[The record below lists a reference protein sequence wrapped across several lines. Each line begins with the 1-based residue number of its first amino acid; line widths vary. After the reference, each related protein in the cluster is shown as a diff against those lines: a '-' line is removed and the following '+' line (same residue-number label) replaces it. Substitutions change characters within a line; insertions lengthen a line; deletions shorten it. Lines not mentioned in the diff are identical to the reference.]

1 MKPMPKLIAG
11 VILALGVASN
21 TVAKT
26 QVTKTS
32 GGTLPNGAAVDIY
45 TLKDENLEVQV
56 ATYGGEVLSIK
67 VPDRNGKVADIVL
80 GFDTVSGYYDNSN
93 SKGAAF
99 FGPIV
104 GRYANRIANARFTL
118 DGKEYTLAKNNG
130 NNSLHGGPTGF
141 HNRMWTGKTIPD
153 GVELTYLSKD
163 GEEGYPG
170 NLSVS
175 VRYTVKNNELKIEY
189 EATTDK
195 DTVLNLTNHS
205 YFNLSGQGDATI
217 LQEQL
222 QLHASR
228 FTPVDSTLIPTGEL
242 QPVTGTPF
250 DFLKPHAVGER
261 INADDEQIHLGHGY
275 DHNFVIDGGGKAL
288 TKTAEVYDP
297 ASGRMLEVLTTEPG
311 VQFYTSNFLDG
322 SIKGKRGI
330 AYPRNAALCLETQ
343 HFPDSPNHPKFPTT
357 ELKPGEKFHSVT
369 VFRFST
375 R

>member
-1 MKPMPKLIAG
+1 MKPMGKVVGTLVLVVG
-11 VILALGVASN
+11 LSSGLA
-21 TVAKT
+21 AKT

-32 GGTLPNGAAVDIY
+32 GGTLPNGAAVEVF
-45 TLKDENLEVQV
+45 TLKDEKLEVQI

-67 VPDRNGKVADIVL
+67 VPDRDGKVADVVL
-80 GFDTVSGYYDNSN
+80 GFDTPAGYYENSN
-93 SKGAAF
+93 SKSAAF

-104 GRYANRIANARFTL
+104 GRYANRIAHAKFTL

-130 NNSLHGGPTGF
+130 DNSLHGGPTGF
-141 HNRMWTGKTIPD
+141 HNRMWAGKIIPD

-170 NLSVS
+170 NLSVA
-175 VRYTVKNNELKIEY
+175 VRYTVKGNELKIEY
-189 EATTDK
+189 GATTDK

-205 YFNLSGQGDATI
+205 YFNLAGQGNGTI

-222 QLHASR
+222 QLNASR
-228 FTPVDSTLIPTGEL
+228 FTPVDSGLIPTGEL
-242 QPVTGTPF
+242 KPVAGTPF
-250 DFLKPHAVGER
+250 DFVKPHTVGER
-261 INADDEQIHLGHGY
+261 INADDEQIKLGHGY

-288 TKTAEVYDP
+288 TKAAEVYDSG
-297 ASGRMLEVLTTEPG
+297 SGRVLEVLTTEPG

-322 SIKGKRGI
+322 LIKGKQGI
-330 AYPRNAALCLETQ
+330 AYPRNGALCLETQ
-343 HFPDSPNHPKFPTT
+343 HFPDSPNHPAFPTT
-357 ELKPGEKFHSVT
+357 QLKPGEEFHSVT

>member
-1 MKPMPKLIAG
+1 MGRLRTSC
-11 VILALGVASN
+11 LASTRFPDTTTTAIRR
-21 TVAKT
+21 ARHF
-26 QVTKTS
+26 S
-32 GGTLPNGAAVDIY
+32 GPSSD
-45 TLKDENLEVQV
+45 
-56 ATYGGEVLSIK
+56 ATPTALRTRSS
-67 VPDRNGKVADIVL
+67 R
-80 GFDTVSGYYDNSN
+80 SM
-93 SKGAAF
+93 
-99 FGPIV
+99 
-104 GRYANRIANARFTL
+104 AR
-118 DGKEYTLAKNNG
+118 NNG

-163 GEEGYPG
+163 GEEGYPRT
-170 NLSVS
+170 LSVS

-242 QPVTGTPF
+242 QAVTGTPF

-311 VQFYTSNFLDG
+311 VQF
-322 SIKGKRGI
+322 
-330 AYPRNAALCLETQ
+330 
-343 HFPDSPNHPKFPTT
+343 
-357 ELKPGEKFHSVT
+357 
-369 VFRFST
+369 
-375 R
+375 